1 MQIVVCATA
10 SVGRCD
16 LVGMLHHAC
25 VTGSKMQK
33 TNVRCICSQVGTFSV
48 SSVCPGSPSLPDK
61 AKHNREVMILLPS
74 HRERA
79 NNSVY
84 YNMAENGQ
92 VGETP
97 SGATPDLFCLD
108 LCLTLS
114 VAPCRTTTCSVP
126 YFNKLAPVSRVL
138 ILT

>member
-1 MQIVVCATA
+1 M
-10 SVGRCD
+10 CD
-16 LVGMLHHAC
+16 RWR
-25 VTGSKMQK
+25 
-33 TNVRCICSQVGTFSV
+33 NVRCICSQVGTFSV

-97 SGATPDLFCLD
+97 GGSDVKSILFGSMLD
-108 LCLTLS
+108 SLS

-126 YFNKLAPVSRVL
+126 YFNKLAPVSRVP

>member
-1 MQIVVCATA
+1 
-10 SVGRCD
+10 
-16 LVGMLHHAC
+16 
-25 VTGSKMQK
+25 
-33 TNVRCICSQVGTFSV
+33 
-48 SSVCPGSPSLPDK
+48 
-61 AKHNREVMILLPS
+61 MILLPS

-92 VGETP
+92 VGVEAQGGRMGGWGGDP
-97 SGATPDLFCLD
+97 SDRR
-108 LCLTLS
+108 LTLS
-114 VAPCRTTTCSVP
+114 VALCRTTTRSVP

>member
-1 MQIVVCATA
+1 
-10 SVGRCD
+10 
-16 LVGMLHHAC
+16 MLEKA
-25 VTGSKMQK
+25 
-33 TNVRCICSQVGTFSV
+33 NVRCICSQVGTFSV

-92 VGETP
+92 VAETP
-97 SGATPDLFCLD
+97 A
-108 LCLTLS
+108 
-114 VAPCRTTTCSVP
+114 R
-126 YFNKLAPVSRVL
+126 RE
-138 ILT
+138 

>member
-1 MQIVVCATA
+1 M
-10 SVGRCD
+10 
-16 LVGMLHHAC
+16 HARP
-25 VTGSKMQK
+25 GGKMREKKQ
-33 TNVRCICSQVGTFSV
+33 TNKNNMRCICSQVGTFSV

-92 VGETP
+92 VGRVEGRA
-97 SGATPDLFCLD
+97 GAWG
-108 LCLTLS
+108 
-114 VAPCRTTTCSVP
+114 
-126 YFNKLAPVSRVL
+126 
-138 ILT
+138 

>member
-1 MQIVVCATA
+1 M
-10 SVGRCD
+10 CD
-16 LVGMLHHAC
+16 CYRDA
-25 VTGSKMQK
+25 
-33 TNVRCICSQVGTFSV
+33 NVRRICSQVGTFSV

-92 VGETP
+92 VG
-97 SGATPDLFCLD
+97 GDARQ
-108 LCLTLS
+108 S
-114 VAPCRTTTCSVP
+114 VRGIYSVWI
-126 YFNKLAPVSRVL
+126 YA
-138 ILT
+138 